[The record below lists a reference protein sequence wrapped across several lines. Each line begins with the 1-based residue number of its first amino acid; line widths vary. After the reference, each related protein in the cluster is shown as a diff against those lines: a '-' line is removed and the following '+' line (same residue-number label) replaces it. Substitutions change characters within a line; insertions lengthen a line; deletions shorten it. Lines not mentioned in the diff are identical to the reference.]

1 MVDVLDDGR
10 LKSDGT
16 QVLDM
21 AKVLPTL
28 QPKNRVNASP
38 LPRRYLDS
46 RALGNRVRFDLPL
59 DSFENLRRVGE
70 MLQALGMQ
78 LEGLSYHRQRPE
90 TEVLQEARSC
100 VHNKKRK
107 IAGW

>member
-1 MVDVLDDGR
+1 MVDILEDGR

-16 QVLDM
+16 QVFDM
-21 AKVLPTL
+21 AKALP
-28 QPKNRVNASP
+28 KSSRSAEP
-38 LPRRYLDS
+38 LSRKYLDS
-46 RALGNRVRFDLPL
+46 RALGNRVRFDLPI
-59 DSFENLRRVGE
+59 DSFENMRRVGE

-78 LEGLSYHRQRPE
+78 LEGLSYQRQRAE
-90 TEVLQEARSC
+90 ADVIREARSC

>member
-1 MVDVLDDGR
+1 MVEILEDGR

-16 QVLDM
+16 QVFDM
-21 AKVLPTL
+21 AKVLPKTDK
-28 QPKNRVNASP
+28 PREP
-38 LPRRYLDS
+38 LTRAFLDS

-78 LEGLSYHRQRPE
+78 LEGLSYQRQRNE
-90 TEVLQEARSC
+90 TEVLREARSC

-107 IAGW
+107 IVGW